1 MTKEDKNMKKIDLHI
16 HTHYSDGIFSPI
28 EILEMAM
35 KNSYDVIAITDH
47 DTLEGYNYAQQFIK
61 KFNLE
66 LIPGVEISSYYKD
79 KDVHILAYNFD
90 PNNIELNELLQ
101 KIRVSRLKR
110 AEMIVEKLKN
120 LGIYIQMEKV
130 IAMAGKSNLIGRPHI
145 ARVLVKNGDCNSN
158 QEAFDYFLGNDS
170 PAYVKKRTPSI
181 EEICEKVEKANGVT
195 VLAHPHT
202 LFNDSFVEEILSK
215 GVGGIEAFYSNYNE
229 TTIKKYSKIAEKFG
243 IIRTGGSDFH
253 GDLNDFDIFGEYS
266 APEIVLSYLNRG
278 N

>member
-1 MTKEDKNMKKIDLHI
+1 MKKIDLHI

-28 EILEMAM
+28 EILEMAA
-35 KNSYDVIAITDH
+35 KNNYDVISITDH
-47 DTLEGYNYAQQFIK
+47 DTLEGYQYAKQFIDN
-61 KFNLE
+61 FNIT

-90 PNNIELNELLQ
+90 HENKKLNKLLK
-101 KIRVSRLKR
+101 KIQDNRLKR
-110 AEMIVEKLKN
+110 AEKIVDKLKN
-120 LGIYIQMEKV
+120 LGIHIQMEKV

-145 ARVLVKNGDCNSN
+145 ARVLVKNGDCNTN

-170 PAYVKKRTPSI
+170 PAYVKKNTPSI
-181 EEICEKVEKANGVT
+181 EEICQTVDEAGGIT

-202 LFNDSFVEEILSK
+202 LFNDSYVRKILKK
-215 GVGGIEAFYSNYNE
+215 GVKGIEAFYSNYNDE
-229 TTIKKYSKIAEKFG
+229 TIAQYSKIANEFG

-266 APEIVLSYLNRG
+266 APEIVLEYLRKR
-278 N
+278 